1 MAASR
6 ERHPLADHSALLHL
20 RTQAQC
26 AVVRTRAPKAHE
38 TGLQIGFAVV
48 EAQKLPLLFCAQR
61 GRAILGFL
69 SLQASLE
76 LYAQL
81 LSFPG
86 P

>member
-20 RTQAQC
+20 RIQAQC
-26 AVVRTRAPKAHE
+26 AVVRTRAPKAQE
-38 TGLQIGFAVV
+38 TGLQIGFAFV
-48 EAQKLPLLFCAQR
+48 EAQKLPLLHCAQGR
-61 GRAILGFL
+61 RAIFGLL
-69 SLQASLE
+69 SLQASPE